1 MVRSTGG
8 RRSGLSRVLNTGRK
22 AAWIVGGDDRGSL
35 QGEVFTIRQRSGGGP
50 LTQRRRDAEKCKF
63 PEEPEVTE
71 KPKGKFRAP
80 PPVRRV
86 GYMQALRIGGPEA
99 LTDPFTCLR
108 HAGSAKS
115 RAIARVGNAGEC
127 EWLSQHYC
135 LEMVA
140 INCLNRPRFCSWSEL
155 EVPEHITTIP
165 PRLIACRYNMI
176 GASFNFP

>member
-1 MVRSTGG
+1 M
-8 RRSGLSRVLNTGRK
+8 
-22 AAWIVGGDDRGSL
+22 DRGRGRSVIFARGSF
-35 QGEVFTIRQRSGGGP
+35 QGSVNDRGNSR
-50 LTQRRRDAEKCKF
+50 LTQSMPTAARGRGDAEQCKF

-71 KPKGKFRAP
+71 KSNGKFRAP

-99 LTDPFTCLR
+99 LTNPFTCLR
-108 HAGSAKS
+108 HADSVIS
-115 RAIARVGNAGEC
+115 RAIARAGNAGEC

-176 GASFNFP
+176 EASFNFP